1 MEFSF
6 GITKLLPHRIEQI
19 HKGDIFLK
27 MLRSESFFMGLKRN
41 FNFFYRAGDGFT
53 IEQNKPCVT
62 WFTYTYP
69 EIILLVFF
77 FQTYMYS
84 QKENLTTENSLKALH
99 TWSTK
104 PSGNRI
110 LMRQNRYF
118 LLSFISA
125 RSRIALVRSMV
136 SPSARSDL

>member
-19 HKGDIFLK
+19 HKGNIFLK
-27 MLRSESFFMGLKRN
+27 LAWSVSFFYGLKEK
-41 FNFFYRAGDGFT
+41 FQIFLQGMDLLL
-53 IEQNKPCVT
+53 NKINHAWLDSPIR
-62 WFTYTYP
+62 TYA

-77 FQTYMYS
+77 SPTYMYS
-84 QKENLTTENSLKALH
+84 QKENLTTEHSLKALH